1 MWWGDGDLEWSRSVH
16 AGNLPT
22 VVLEA
27 VCCAIGNPMQG
38 YIVVGAGGY
47 LLRNCEDGNGGSFQP
62 AIPTFC
68 INQPRVMIVVG
79 SFQEGI
85 RNRVINMIVG

>member
-47 LLRNCEDGNGGSFQP
+47 LLRNCEDGNGGSLAPEILRQPSRPEQQKLTLSEFQMGRP
-62 AIPTFC
+62 KRTA
-68 INQPRVMIVVG
+68 G
-79 SFQEGI
+79 
-85 RNRVINMIVG
+85 